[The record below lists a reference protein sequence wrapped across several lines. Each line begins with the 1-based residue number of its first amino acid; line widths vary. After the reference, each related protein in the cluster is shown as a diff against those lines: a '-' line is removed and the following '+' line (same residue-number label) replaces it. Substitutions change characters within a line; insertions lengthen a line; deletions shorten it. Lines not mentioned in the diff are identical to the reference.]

1 LLTNNPSIAYG
12 HTITQELCTNCSRG
26 SNGSNACFSNEIERK
41 MQVDTKGIK
50 FVEMGWLLDPISVN
64 FAWLNTRNFGVP

>member
-1 LLTNNPSIAYG
+1 
-12 HTITQELCTNCSRG
+12 
-26 SNGSNACFSNEIERK
+26 